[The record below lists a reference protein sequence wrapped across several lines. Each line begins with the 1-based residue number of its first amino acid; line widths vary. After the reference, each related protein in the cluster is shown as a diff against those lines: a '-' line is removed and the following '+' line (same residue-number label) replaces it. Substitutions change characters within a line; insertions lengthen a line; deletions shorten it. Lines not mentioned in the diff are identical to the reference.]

1 MKKILAILCVVFL
14 ALGAKAEGVGMVA
27 QEPARVVET
36 ERAGV
41 EQARMVLQDESIRIE
56 ATNLVFAEQS
66 YGAMSFGYVTG
77 GSTEWAVEGYLFS
90 SGSYFK
96 TYSSAANNIQ
106 INVVDVSKESFR
118 LVVSTATFSQTA
130 TGSLFTA
137 SGTDSLGRAFD
148 IHLTYTQAT
157 GIDTVRY
164 TFTEQ
169 AYIDD
174 YGPDY
179 FLVAESD
186 TYLLY
191 LDYYSDTEAGV
202 YSTKNNDF
210 NAKYTILYKI
220 FGTDTIPMRYK
231 EIDAVITEDETGF
244 DIQVDYNA
252 NSGVYYIFTARSEK
266 AHAEDT
272 VQIRLT
278 NVAHQE
284 LSPSYAQY
292 YGYTHSIEAAP
303 ADSAYR
309 IVFALVPSDL
319 EGSFTEEDLNMDET
333 YMKIGWD
340 NFMIADAEFTC
351 RRNNDGTYTLEGWF
365 LAKNNTLYEFVFV
378 TANDTQNIA
387 TPAEEAAIIKR
398 IEQGVLNIEK
408 NGVQY
413 NAQGAIRFSRSRSC
427 F

>member
-1 MKKILAILCVVFL
+1 MRKILMILCL
-14 ALGAKAEGVGMVA
+14 AVCVPGAKAEGVGAVA
-27 QEPARVVET
+27 
-36 ERAGV
+36 
-41 EQARMVLQDESIRIE
+41 QDESIRIE

-66 YGAMSFGYVTG
+66 YGAMSFGYLTG
-77 GSTEWAVEGYLFS
+77 GSTQWVVEGYLFS

-96 TYSSAANNIQ
+96 TYSSAAGNIQ
-106 INVVDVSKESFR
+106 INVVDVSKEPFR

-148 IHLTYTQAT
+148 IHLTYTKST

-169 AYIDD
+169 TYIDD

-186 TYLLY
+186 LYLLY

-202 YSTKNNDF
+202 FSTKNNDF
-210 NAKYTILYKI
+210 YAKYTILYKI

-272 VQIRLT
+272 VQICLT
-278 NVAHQE
+278 DVVFE
-284 LSPSYAQY
+284 KLSPSQAQSK
-292 YGYTHSIEAAP
+292 GYSHHITAAP
-303 ADSAYR
+303 ADMSYT
-309 IVFALVPSDL
+309 IVFAVVPSNL
-319 EGSFTEEDLNMDET
+319 EGSFTAEDLNMDHS
-333 YMKIGWD
+333 YIKIGTET
-340 NFMIADAEFTC
+340 FMIADAEFSG
-351 RRNNDGTYTLEGWF
+351 RRNFDGSYTLEGWF
-365 LAKNNTLYEFVFV
+365 LAKNNILYEFVFAPSEDV
-378 TANDTQNIA
+378 LGVENAAQG
-387 TPAEEAAIIKR
+387 AEVVKYLEKGALI
-398 IEQGVLNIEK
+398 IEK
-408 NGVQY
+408 NGVRY
-413 NAQGAIRFSRSRSC
+413 NAQGSVVR
-427 F
+427 

>member
-1 MKKILAILCVVFL
+1 MQKISIMKKILSILCVVFL

-27 QEPARVVET
+27 QE
-36 ERAGV
+36 
-41 EQARMVLQDESIRIE
+41 DSIRIDGS
-56 ATNLVFAEQS
+56 NLVFAEQS
-66 YGAMSFGYVTG
+66 YGAMSFGYLTG
-77 GSTEWAVEGYLFS
+77 GSTQWVVEGYLFS

-96 TYSSAANNIQ
+96 TYSSEASNIQ
-106 INVVDVSKESFR
+106 INVVDSNKEAFR

-148 IHLTYTQAT
+148 IHLTYTKST

-186 TYLLY
+186 LYLLY
-191 LDYYSDTEAGV
+191 MDYYSDTEAGV
-202 YSTKNNDF
+202 FSTRNNDF
-210 NAKYTILYKI
+210 YAKYTILYKI

-272 VQIRLT
+272 VQICLT
-278 NVAHQE
+278 DAVFE
-284 LSPSYAQY
+284 KLSPSQAQSK
-292 YGYTHSIEAAP
+292 GYSHHITATP
-303 ADSAYR
+303 ADMSYT
-309 IVFALVPSDL
+309 IVFAVVPSNL
-319 EGSFTEEDLNMDET
+319 EGSFTEEDLNADET
-333 YMKIGWD
+333 YIHIGEEY
-340 NFMIADAEFTC
+340 FMIADAEFSGI
-351 RRNNDGTYTLEGWF
+351 RNQDGSYTLEGWF
-365 LAKNNTLYEFVFV
+365 LAKNNTLYEFVF
-378 TANDTQNIA
+378 A
-387 TPAEEAAIIKR
+387 PSEEVL
-398 IEQGVLNIEK
+398 GVENAVKCTKAVKYLEKGALIIEK
-408 NGVQY
+408 NGVRY
-413 NAQGAIRFSRSRSC
+413 NAQGSVVR
-427 F
+427 

>member
-1 MKKILAILCVVFL
+1 MKNFISIFCVVLF
-14 ALGAKAEGVGMVA
+14 ALGAKADG
-27 QEPARVVET
+27 ARAVEQV
-36 ERAGV
+36 RAGEV
-41 EQARMVLQDESIRIE
+41 EQLRVREVRKMLQEESIRIE

-66 YGAMSFGYVTG
+66 YGSMSFGYLTG
-77 GSTEWAVEGYLFS
+77 GSTEWVVEGYLFS

-96 TYSSAANNIQ
+96 TYSSEASNIQ
-106 INVVDVSKESFR
+106 INVVDSNKEAFR
-118 LVVSTATFSQTA
+118 LVVSTATLSQTA

-148 IHLTYTQAT
+148 IHLTYTKST

-169 AYIDD
+169 TYIDD

-186 TYLLY
+186 LYLLY

-202 YSTKNNDF
+202 FSTKNNDF
-210 NAKYTILYKI
+210 YAKYTILYKI

-272 VQIRLT
+272 VQICLT
-278 NVAHQE
+278 DVVFE
-284 LSPSYAQY
+284 KLSPSQAQSK
-292 YGYTHSIEAAP
+292 GYSHHITAAP
-303 ADSAYR
+303 ADMSYT
-309 IVFALVPSDL
+309 IVFAVVPSNL
-319 EGSFTEEDLNMDET
+319 EGSFTAEDLNMDET
-333 YMKIGWD
+333 YIEIGGET
-340 NFMIADAEFTC
+340 FMIADAEFSG
-351 RRNNDGTYTLEGWF
+351 RRNFDGSYTLEGWF
-365 LAKNNTLYEFVFV
+365 LAKNNILYEFVFAPSEDV
-378 TANDTQNIA
+378 LGVENTAQG
-387 TPAEEAAIIKR
+387 AEVVKYLEKGALI
-398 IEQGVLNIEK
+398 IEK
-408 NGVQY
+408 RGVRY
-413 NAQGAIRFSRSRSC
+413 NAQGSVVR
-427 F
+427 

>member
-1 MKKILAILCVVFL
+1 M
-14 ALGAKAEGVGMVA
+14 
-27 QEPARVVET
+27 
-36 ERAGV
+36 
-41 EQARMVLQDESIRIE
+41 
-56 ATNLVFAEQS
+56 
-66 YGAMSFGYVTG
+66 
-77 GSTEWAVEGYLFS
+77 
-90 SGSYFK
+90 
-96 TYSSAANNIQ
+96 
-106 INVVDVSKESFR
+106 VDVSKESFR

-148 IHLTYTQAT
+148 IHLTYTQST

-169 AYIDD
+169 TYSDD

-210 NAKYTILYKI
+210 NSKYTILYKI
-220 FGTDTIPMRYK
+220 FGTDTIPMRYN
-231 EIDAVITEDETGF
+231 EINAVITEDSTGF

-333 YMKIGWD
+333 YMKIGGE
-340 NFMIADAEFTC
+340 NFMVADAEFTG

-378 TANDTQNIA
+378 TASDTQNIA
-387 TPAEEAAIIKR
+387 TPAEGAAIIKR

>member
-1 MKKILAILCVVFL
+1 MQKISIMKKILSILCVVFL

-27 QEPARVVET
+27 QE
-36 ERAGV
+36 
-41 EQARMVLQDESIRIE
+41 ESIRIDGS
-56 ATNLVFAEQS
+56 NLVFAEQS
-66 YGAMSFGYVTG
+66 YGVTSFGYVTG
-77 GSTEWAVEGYLFS
+77 GSTEWAVEGFLFS

-96 TYSSAANNIQ
+96 TYSSEASNIQ

-118 LVVSTATFSQTA
+118 LVVSTATLSQTA

-148 IHLTYTQAT
+148 IHLTYTKST

-186 TYLLY
+186 LYLLY

-202 YSTKNNDF
+202 FSTKNNDF
-210 NAKYTILYKI
+210 YDKYTILYKI

-231 EIDAVITEDETGF
+231 EIDAVITEDEAGF

-272 VQIRLT
+272 VQICLT
-278 NVAHQE
+278 DVVFE
-284 LSPSYAQY
+284 KLSPSQAQSK
-292 YGYTHSIEAAP
+292 GYSHHITATP
-303 ADSAYR
+303 ADMSYT
-309 IVFALVPSDL
+309 IVFAVVPSNL
-319 EGSFTEEDLNMDET
+319 EGSFTEEDLNADET
-333 YMKIGWD
+333 YIQIGEEY
-340 NFMIADAEFTC
+340 FMIADAEFSG
-351 RRNNDGTYTLEGWF
+351 RRNQDGSYTLEGWF
-365 LAKNNTLYEFVFV
+365 LAKNNTLYEFVF
-378 TANDTQNIA
+378 A
-387 TPAEEAAIIKR
+387 PSEEVL
-398 IEQGVLNIEK
+398 GVENAVKCTKAVKYLEKGALIIEK
-408 NGVQY
+408 NGVRY
-413 NAQGAIRFSRSRSC
+413 NAQGSVVR
-427 F
+427 

>member
-1 MKKILAILCVVFL
+1 MQKISIMKKILSILCVVFL

-27 QEPARVVET
+27 QEN
-36 ERAGV
+36 
-41 EQARMVLQDESIRIE
+41 SIRIDGS
-56 ATNLVFAEQS
+56 NLVFAEQS
-66 YGAMSFGYVTG
+66 YGAMSFGYLTG
-77 GSTEWAVEGYLFS
+77 GSTEWVVEGYLFS
-90 SGSYFK
+90 NGSYFK
-96 TYSSAANNIQ
+96 TYSSEASNIQ
-106 INVVDVSKESFR
+106 INVVDSNKEAFR

-148 IHLTYTQAT
+148 IHLTYTKST

-186 TYLLY
+186 LYLLY

-202 YSTKNNDF
+202 FSTKNNDF
-210 NAKYTILYKI
+210 YAKYTILYKI

-272 VQIRLT
+272 VQICLT
-278 NVAHQE
+278 DAVFE
-284 LSPSYAQY
+284 KLSPSQAQSK
-292 YGYTHSIEAAP
+292 GYSHQITATP
-303 ADSAYR
+303 ADMSYTV
-309 IVFALVPSDL
+309 VFAVVPSNL
-319 EGSFTEEDLNMDET
+319 EGSFTEKDLNADET
-333 YMKIGWD
+333 YIHIGEEY
-340 NFMIADAEFTC
+340 FMIADAEFSG
-351 RRNNDGTYTLEGWF
+351 RRNQDGSYTLEGWF
-365 LAKNNTLYEFVFV
+365 LAKNNILYEFVF
-378 TANDTQNIA
+378 A
-387 TPAEEAAIIKR
+387 PSEE
-398 IEQGVLNIEK
+398 VLEVENAVKCTKAVKYLEKGALIIEK
-408 NGVQY
+408 NGVRY
-413 NAQGAIRFSRSRSC
+413 NAQGSVVR
-427 F
+427 

>member
-1 MKKILAILCVVFL
+1 MQKISIMKKILSILCVVFL

-27 QEPARVVET
+27 QE
-36 ERAGV
+36 
-41 EQARMVLQDESIRIE
+41 DSIRIDGS
-56 ATNLVFAEQS
+56 NLVFAEQS
-66 YGAMSFGYVTG
+66 YGAMSFGYLTG
-77 GSTEWAVEGYLFS
+77 GSTEWVVEGYLFS
-90 SGSYFK
+90 NGSYFK
-96 TYSSAANNIQ
+96 TYSSEASNIQ
-106 INVVDVSKESFR
+106 INVVDSNKEAFR

-148 IHLTYTQAT
+148 IHLTYTKSQ

-186 TYLLY
+186 LYLLY

-202 YSTKNNDF
+202 FSTKNNDF
-210 NAKYTILYKI
+210 YAKYTILYKI

-231 EIDAVITEDETGF
+231 ELDAVITEDETGF

-272 VQIRLT
+272 VRICLT
-278 NVAHQE
+278 DAVFE
-284 LSPSYAQY
+284 KLSPSQAQSK
-292 YGYTHSIEAAP
+292 GYSHRITATP
-303 ADSAYR
+303 ADMSYTV
-309 IVFALVPSDL
+309 VFAVVPSNL
-319 EGSFTEEDLNMDET
+319 EGSFTEKDLNADET
-333 YMKIGWD
+333 YIHIGEEY
-340 NFMIADAEFTC
+340 FMIADAEFSG
-351 RRNNDGTYTLEGWF
+351 RRNQDGSYTLEGWF
-365 LAKNNTLYEFVFV
+365 LAKNNILYEFVF
-378 TANDTQNIA
+378 A
-387 TPAEEAAIIKR
+387 PSEE
-398 IEQGVLNIEK
+398 VLEVENAVKCTKAVKYLEKGALIIEK
-408 NGVQY
+408 NGVRY
-413 NAQGAIRFSRSRSC
+413 NAQGSVVR
-427 F
+427 

>member
-1 MKKILAILCVVFL
+1 MQKISIMKKILSILCVVFL

-27 QEPARVVET
+27 QEN
-36 ERAGV
+36 
-41 EQARMVLQDESIRIE
+41 SIRIDGS
-56 ATNLVFAEQS
+56 NLVFAEQS
-66 YGAMSFGYVTG
+66 YGAMSFGYLTG
-77 GSTEWAVEGYLFS
+77 GSTEWVVEGYLFS
-90 SGSYFK
+90 NGSYFK
-96 TYSSAANNIQ
+96 TYSSEASNIQ
-106 INVVDVSKESFR
+106 INVVDSNKEAFR

-148 IHLTYTQAT
+148 IHLTYTKST

-186 TYLLY
+186 LYLLY

-202 YSTKNNDF
+202 FSTKNNDF
-210 NAKYTILYKI
+210 YAKYTILYKI

-252 NSGVYYIFTARSEK
+252 NSGVYYIFRARSEK

-272 VQIRLT
+272 VQICLT
-278 NVAHQE
+278 DAVFE
-284 LSPSYAQY
+284 KLSPSQAQSK
-292 YGYTHSIEAAP
+292 GYSHQITATP
-303 ADSAYR
+303 ADMSYTV
-309 IVFALVPSDL
+309 VFAVVPSNL
-319 EGSFTEEDLNMDET
+319 EGSFTEKDLNADET
-333 YMKIGWD
+333 YIHIGEEY
-340 NFMIADAEFTC
+340 FMIADAEFSG
-351 RRNNDGTYTLEGWF
+351 RRNQDGSYTLEGWF
-365 LAKNNTLYEFVFV
+365 LAKNNILYEFVF
-378 TANDTQNIA
+378 A
-387 TPAEEAAIIKR
+387 PSEE
-398 IEQGVLNIEK
+398 VLEVENAVKCTKAVKYLEKGALIIEK
-408 NGVQY
+408 NGVRY
-413 NAQGAIRFSRSRSC
+413 NAQGSVVR
-427 F
+427 

>member
-1 MKKILAILCVVFL
+1 MRKIFAFVAAMLVVFSF
-14 ALGAKAEGVGMVA
+14 ASCEKKGGN
-27 QEPARVVET
+27 EPEPGGEVKPGGGQVEP
-36 ERAGV
+36 E
-41 EQARMVLQDESIRIE
+41 ECIRIDGS
-56 ATNLVFAEQS
+56 NLVFAEQS
-66 YGAMSFGYVTG
+66 YGVTSFGYVTG

-130 TGSLFTA
+130 TGSMFTA

-148 IHLTYTQAT
+148 IHLTYTKST

-169 AYIDD
+169 TYIDD

-186 TYLLY
+186 LYLLY

-220 FGTDTIPMRYK
+220 FGTDTIPMRYN
-231 EIDAVITEDETGF
+231 EINAVITEDATGF
-244 DIQVDYNA
+244 DIQVDYYA
-252 NSGVYYIFTARSEK
+252 NSGTYYIFTARSEK
-266 AHAEDT
+266 AHAENT
-272 VQIRLT
+272 VQIHLT
-278 NVAHQE
+278 GVTHQE

-292 YGYTHSIEAAP
+292 YGYTHYISAAP
-303 ADSAYR
+303 ADLSYT
-309 IVFALVPSDL
+309 IVFAVVPSNL
-319 EGSFTEEDLNMDET
+319 EGSFTEEDLNMDHS
-333 YMKIGWD
+333 YIKIGTET
-340 NFMIADAEFTC
+340 FMIADAEFSGT
-351 RRNNDGTYTLEGWF
+351 RNNDGTYTLEGWF

-378 TANDTQNIA
+378 TA
-387 TPAEEAAIIKR
+387 EE
-398 IEQGVLNIEK
+398 E
-408 NGVQY
+408 
-413 NAQGAIRFSRSRSC
+413 
-427 F
+427 

>member
-1 MKKILAILCVVFL
+1 MQKISIMKKILSILCVVFL

-27 QEPARVVET
+27 QE
-36 ERAGV
+36 
-41 EQARMVLQDESIRIE
+41 DSIRIDGS
-56 ATNLVFAEQS
+56 NLVFAEQS
-66 YGAMSFGYVTG
+66 YGAMSFGYLTG
-77 GSTEWAVEGYLFS
+77 GSTEWIVEGYLFS
-90 SGSYFK
+90 NGSYFK
-96 TYSSAANNIQ
+96 TYSSEASNIQ
-106 INVVDVSKESFR
+106 INVVDSNKEAFR

-148 IHLTYTQAT
+148 IHLTYTKST

-186 TYLLY
+186 LYLLY

-202 YSTKNNDF
+202 FSSKNNDF
-210 NAKYTILYKI
+210 YAKYTILYKI

-231 EIDAVITEDETGF
+231 EINAVITEDATGF

-272 VQIRLT
+272 VQICLT
-278 NVAHQE
+278 DAVFE
-284 LSPSYAQY
+284 KLSPSQVQSK
-292 YGYTHSIEAAP
+292 GYSHHITATP
-303 ADSAYR
+303 ADMSYT
-309 IVFALVPSDL
+309 IVFAVVPSNL
-319 EGSFTEEDLNMDET
+319 EGSFTEEDLNADET
-333 YMKIGWD
+333 YIHIGEEY
-340 NFMIADAEFTC
+340 FMIADAEFSG
-351 RRNNDGTYTLEGWF
+351 RRNQDGSYTLEGWF
-365 LAKNNTLYEFVFV
+365 LAKNNILYEFVF
-378 TANDTQNIA
+378 A
-387 TPAEEAAIIKR
+387 PSAE
-398 IEQGVLNIEK
+398 VLEVENAVKCTKAVKYLEKGALIIEK
-408 NGVQY
+408 NGVRY
-413 NAQGAIRFSRSRSC
+413 NAQGSVVR
-427 F
+427 

>member
-1 MKKILAILCVVFL
+1 LQKISIMKKILSILCVVFL

-27 QEPARVVET
+27 QE
-36 ERAGV
+36 
-41 EQARMVLQDESIRIE
+41 DSIRIDGS
-56 ATNLVFAEQS
+56 NLVFAEQS
-66 YGAMSFGYVTG
+66 YGAMSFGYLTG
-77 GSTEWAVEGYLFS
+77 GSTEWIVEGYLFS
-90 SGSYFK
+90 NGSYFK
-96 TYSSAANNIQ
+96 TYSSEASNIQ
-106 INVVDVSKESFR
+106 INVVDSNKEAFR

-148 IHLTYTQAT
+148 IHLTYTKST

-186 TYLLY
+186 LYLLY

-202 YSTKNNDF
+202 FSSKNNDF
-210 NAKYTILYKI
+210 YAKYTILYKI

-231 EIDAVITEDETGF
+231 EINAVITEDATGF

-272 VQIRLT
+272 VQICLT
-278 NVAHQE
+278 DAVFE
-284 LSPSYAQY
+284 KLSPSQVQSK
-292 YGYTHSIEAAP
+292 GYSHHITATP
-303 ADSAYR
+303 ADMSYT
-309 IVFALVPSDL
+309 IVFAVVPSNL
-319 EGSFTEEDLNMDET
+319 EGSFTEEDLNADET
-333 YMKIGWD
+333 YIHIGEEY
-340 NFMIADAEFTC
+340 FMIADAEFSG
-351 RRNNDGTYTLEGWF
+351 RRNQDGSYTLEGWF
-365 LAKNNTLYEFVFV
+365 LAKNNILYEFVF
-378 TANDTQNIA
+378 A
-387 TPAEEAAIIKR
+387 PSAE
-398 IEQGVLNIEK
+398 VLEVENAVKCTKAVKYLEKGALIIEK
-408 NGVQY
+408 NGVRY
-413 NAQGAIRFSRSRSC
+413 NAQGSVVR
-427 F
+427 